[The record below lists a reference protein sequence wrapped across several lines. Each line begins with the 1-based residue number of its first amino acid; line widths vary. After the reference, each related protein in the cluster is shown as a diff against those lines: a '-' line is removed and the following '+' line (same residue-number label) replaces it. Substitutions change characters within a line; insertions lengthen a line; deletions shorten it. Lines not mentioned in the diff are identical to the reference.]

1 MDSGPLKINVLF
13 VPYHNTGGHFIDWS
27 IYYLSGQLTRLA
39 SKTVEVPVKQEV
51 NSSATNWHQ
60 HPSFLLRGFDDLRNT
75 TEILKQKNSNQF
87 VNLYLNTLSPQ
98 QVLGYLFN
106 VLYREATDEQKQT
119 AQEYIDQ
126 DAEKM
131 LRYCCEQDLPLVIVD
146 YHKNDFLNHT
156 YNDRHRPDL
165 KKVQG
170 KPPKEFYKTQ
180 HNNNISKLF
189 DHTLPHLYYTTDDI
203 WNDFDNVVV
212 EILDFLNLTLQQE
225 KFDSWVKIYDQW
237 RKVHKPQFS
246 RHFDR
251 IIDAI
256 VNGHYLKLDRFNF
269 NGIQEEM
276 IRDHLRTQHNL
287 KLPEIELFPNNAQ
300 ELHKLLESL

>member
-1 MDSGPLKINVLF
+1 MDFEPLKINVLF

-98 QVLGYLFN
+98 QVLAYLFN

-156 YNDRHRPDL
+156 YNDRDR
-165 KKVQG
+165 KS
-170 KPPKEFYKTQ
+170 TR
-180 HNNNISKLF
+180 
-189 DHTLPHLYYTTDDI
+189 
-203 WNDFDNVVV
+203 
-212 EILDFLNLTLQQE
+212 LN
-225 KFDSWVKIYDQW
+225 SS
-237 RKVHKPQFS
+237 H
-246 RHFDR
+246 
-251 IIDAI
+251 
-256 VNGHYLKLDRFNF
+256 
-269 NGIQEEM
+269 
-276 IRDHLRTQHNL
+276 
-287 KLPEIELFPNNAQ
+287 
-300 ELHKLLESL
+300 